1 MAYDKIIVIHSRLD
15 NCISYALN
23 GSKTAHGEHV
33 LQTAINCELATAY
46 GDMKGTK
53 SRWDKTAGILGFH
66 LIHSYTPGEIEP
78 EKAHEL
84 SVKFARRL
92 IGDRFEAVIG
102 THVDHQHI
110 HSHIVFNAVSFMDG
124 KRFRS
129 DFKAYF
135 GDIRGISNEVSRE
148 NGLSVIEGEGGSGK
162 HYAEWEAERTGRQT
176 IRGLIR
182 QNIDL
187 ALAEAFTF
195 QSLFSILEKRGYTI
209 KHGANIKHTAVRPP
223 GGSRFVR
230 LDSLGDE
237 YTESALLRRISDGR
251 ATEKRSVM
259 QPRRKYKVR
268 RGAVRKRQ
276 KLHGFRALYVHYLY
290 FLGIWKPRKKSTPIP
305 FAVRA
310 EVKRLNQY
318 KRQFALLQ
326 QYRVETADERFMLQD
341 ALQAQID
348 AQTDI
353 RKALYKQQRKGDD
366 VQPDI
371 DGINVSLRQL
381 RQKLNTCKR
390 IETDIPRIRQEVEL
404 CREAQTEQAQEKTKT
419 KNRRSDLWR

>member
-1 MAYDKIIVIHSRLD
+1 MAYDKIITVRTRLD
-15 NCISYALN
+15 NCINYALN
-23 GSKTAHGEHV
+23 EAKNDRHLSA
-33 LQTAINCELATAY
+33 AINCNLETAFADMSAT
-46 GDMKGTK
+46 KE
-53 SRWDKTAGILGFH
+53 RWNKTGGVLGYH
-66 LIHSYTPGEIEP
+66 IVHSYSPGEVTP
-78 EKAHEL
+78 EQAQTLGLE
-84 SVKFARRL
+84 FARRL
-92 IGDRFEAVIG
+92 LGDKYEAVVS
-102 THVDHQHI
+102 THIDRDHLHC
-110 HSHIVFNAVSFMDG
+110 HIVFNSVSFLDG
-124 KRFRS
+124 SKYHNT
-129 DFKAYF
+129 FKDYF

-162 HYAEWEAERTGRQT
+162 HYAEWEAERTGKQT

-182 QNIDL
+182 QDIDL

-195 QSLFSILEKRGYTI
+195 QSLFSILEKRGYTV
-209 KHGANIKHTAVRPP
+209 KRGANIKHTAVRPP
-223 GGSRFVR
+223 GGSRFIR

-237 YTESALLRRISDGR
+237 YTESALMRRISDGR
-251 ATEKRSVM
+251 AADRKPVM
-259 QPRRKYKVR
+259 QPRLKYKVKH
-268 RGAVRKRQ
+268 GTVKKRQ

-290 FLGIWKPRKKSTPIP
+290 FLGIWKPRKKSSPIP

-326 QYRVETADERFMLQD
+326 QYRVETPAELSMLHD

-348 AQTDI
+348 AQADI
-353 RKALYKQQRKGDD
+353 RKALYKRQRKGDD

-390 IETDIPRIRQEVEL
+390 IETDIPRIRREVEL

-419 KNRRSDLWR
+419 KNRRIVLWR